1 MNELVAQLEH
11 INPVLA
17 LGAASLGVAILAAAR
32 DRIADSVVTRGHEL
46 LQQTRRFCGG
56 DEESDDGDGVPAGER
71 NDELADADAQL
82 SDEEQRLVDAA
93 AGQSAGVV
101 LAVGDGSVALDKL
114 TMYGGNVTIGGA
126 RAGAGTAGEG
136 SS

>member
-17 LGAASLGVAILAAAR
+17 VGAASLGVAILAAAR
-32 DRIADSVVTRGHEL
+32 DRIADSVVTRGHAL
-46 LQQTRRFCGG
+46 LEQTLRFRAGG
-56 DEESDDGDGVPAGER
+56 KESDEGDSVPAGEQS
-71 NDELADADAQL
+71 DEPADAIAQL
-82 SDEEQRLVDAA
+82 SEEDQKLVDAA
-93 AGQSAGVV
+93 AGQAAGVV

-114 TMYGGNVTIGGA
+114 TVHGGSVTIGGA
-126 RAGAGTAGEG
+126 GTAGQG